1 VEAAASSAARPLE
14 LNQVAAFVA
23 IARLGTLTRAAS
35 TLHLSQPAISRRL
48 GLLEHELGAPV
59 FERLHGGVQLTEAGR
74 AFLPYAEAV
83 MASVRDGVEA
93 VRALAHEDRGTITV
107 ALVGTLAS
115 TQLTEHLRAFR
126 DAHPHVQ
133 LLLRTAV
140 STEVSALVRRG
151 DATFGLRYL
160 ADRHPDVVSHAAFE
174 ENMVVICAARHRL
187 ARVRRLRTQALAG
200 EPWIAFPIRPGA
212 SGEPYVRALDHLLA
226 ASGLG
231 GAEIVAID
239 SLTAQKRLIE
249 AGFGLGLVPESS
261 IVEEQRQGTVRV
273 LEIPSMRATIPVAL
287 IHRRGAYLSR
297 AARRLMATLA
307 PPSPQSPGPKRGRRA
322 SPVPRS

>member
-1 VEAAASSAARPLE
+1 ME

-23 IARLGTLTRAAS
+23 IARVGTLTRAAS

-48 GLLEHELGAPV
+48 GLLEHELGAPL

-83 MASVRDGVEA
+83 MASVRDGVDA
-93 VRALAHEDRGTITV
+93 VRTLEREDHGTITV

-115 TQLTEHLRAFR
+115 TELTEHLRAFR

-160 ADRHPDVVSHAAFE
+160 TDRHPDVVSYPAFE

-187 ARVRRLRTQALAG
+187 ARMRRLRAPALAG
-200 EPWIAFPIRPGA
+200 EPWIAFPIRPSSSA
-212 SGEPYVRALDHLLA
+212 EPYVRALDHLLA

-261 IVEEQRQGTVRV
+261 IVDELRQGTVRV
-273 LEIPSMRATIPVAL
+273 LKIPTMRTTIPVAL
-287 IHRRGAYLSR
+287 VHRRGAYLSR
-297 AARRLMATLA
+297 AARQLMAMLA
-307 PPSPQSPGPKRGRRA
+307 PPQRPARQPGGEIFPSARSRA
-322 SPVPRS
+322 TRARSRSSAGP